1 MRLRITRATCLALLV
16 SVLLSA
22 CGSAS
27 FGQIRSSYPNIQVSQ
42 GNYPGY
48 ASPFLAVNPR
58 DPRNLLGAAWF
69 RQTKTSVLVRIGT
82 FVSFDGGTHWHE
94 NGLLPVPPGYG
105 ESVDETIAF
114 NTEGTGFVTAV
125 IRQNQHDASP
135 SALAI
140 WQTNDGGRH
149 FTGPLLVETGNYLA
163 NPWIAIDRSG
173 SSATG
178 LIALAWKHGSTIEF
192 SRSTDNGQHFTRPV
206 VISSANDIRPN
217 WPIVLVG
224 EASSIHVVYLS
235 HDWLPGNTI
244 NEAISTDQGQHF
256 QALRLVLQFPQIQ
269 ENNPALLSSEAAAVD
284 PRDGT
289 LYLAFEATNQMPG
302 HTDLELISSRDNGHS
317 WSVPVFV
324 THDPA
329 SDQVT
334 RFQPQIAIQ
343 ANGTVDI
350 FYLTLSGASLES
362 FLVESTTR
370 GASFGA
376 SQPIADQ
383 ATLPSIGGTNL
394 LGERQG
400 LAIGGQNLY
409 PFWSDIRNGVPQVL
423 TALVPTT

>member
-1 MRLRITRATCLALLV
+1 MRSRITRATCIALLV
-16 SVLLSA
+16 SVFLSA

-27 FGQIRSSYPNIQVSQ
+27 FGQIRSSYPDIQVSQ
-42 GNYPGY
+42 GNYAGY

-58 DPRNLLGAAWF
+58 DSRNLLGAAWF
-69 RQTKTSVLVRIGT
+69 RQTKASVLVRIGT

-94 NGLLPVPPGYG
+94 DGLLPMPPGYM

-114 NTEGTGFVTAV
+114 NAEGTGFVTAV

-140 WQTNDGGRH
+140 WQTDDGGRH
-149 FTGPLLVETGNYLA
+149 FTQPRLVEKGNYLA

-173 SSATG
+173 SYASG
-178 LIALAWKHGSTIEF
+178 LISLAWKHGSAIEF

-206 VISSANDIRPN
+206 VISSANDITPN

-224 EASSIHVVYLS
+224 EASSIHVIYLA
-235 HDWLPGNTI
+235 HDWSPGHTI

-256 QALRLVLQFPQIQ
+256 QAPHLILQFPEIQ
-269 ENNPALLSSEAAAVD
+269 ENNPALSSSEAAAVD

-289 LYLAFEATNQMPG
+289 LYIIFEVTNQIPG
-302 HTDLELISSRDNGHS
+302 HTDIELISSRDNGQS
-317 WSVPVFV
+317 WSMPVFV
-324 THDPA
+324 NHDPVN
-329 SDQVT
+329 DPVT

-343 ANGTVDI
+343 ANGTVDV
-350 FYLTLSGASLES
+350 FYLALSGTSLES
-362 FLVESTTR
+362 DLLQSTTR

-376 SQPIADQ
+376 SQPVADL
-383 ATLPSIGGTNL
+383 ATLPSIGGANL

-400 LAIGGQNLY
+400 LAIGGPNLY
-409 PFWSDIRNGVPQVL
+409 PFWSDIRNGVPRVL
-423 TALVPTT
+423 TALVPTV